1 MVQAIP
7 ESNTISGVDAGFG
20 ADTLTPPKEKATPK
34 SKEEFDALAPGTQF
48 VDPEGATRVKPYT
61 PKDEYEFSSIPEGA
75 EFVDPEG
82 NTRKKPTYEGVD
94 FTAQT
99 LYDMALTPKEKKK
112 ALERSYPGMVK
123 EGADGFYI
131 DDKGT
136 LRKPGR
142 GISSVTGFAAS
153 AAAPTAGAVIG
164 AIGGGAVGAAGG
176 PAGAFVAGTVGAGT
190 GGMLGQGFNDLIL
203 GLAGVYD
210 RTPGEEAGNMA
221 LSGLTGMAGAG
232 VGRGIATVVPSVK
245 AGVSAV
251 SALAP
256 RAAAHLLGARPD
268 EIKVARELAEQGVMV
283 PPSAVF
289 HESPHLQNM
298 VEVFDPAFRTNKPL
312 RESAVGYYEKKAGEV
327 LDTLGVKREEP
338 LTAPTR
344 DIPTLAAGERIMQRT
359 LAEQAEKDQALQTA
373 LEKRAAELQA
383 GLPEKTAQRESL
395 TKAADESRA
404 AAEKLLNQGFK
415 DIEGDADAAM
425 KVAKA
430 GHYSGDLWEGVG
442 AKLRA
447 VRQGISERA
456 RYWYDRYDQMTGG
469 AKVSSEELSDTARA
483 MLDELPTEFKSRNPG
498 LVQRLSKL
506 GAVYD
511 EEGQLVKPAEELT
524 YGQLHDLRSLF
535 RGSADWHTL
544 SSDFKNGAL
553 KRFSNEIDRLIHDP
567 NAPEH
572 VQAAARFLD
581 MTDKWYGKNI
591 KIFNA
596 KEIETVMKG
605 LEAGEPANPA
615 NLYRAVVKEG
625 HTDLIERVKKMVGP
639 NLWSGVK
646 AADTKAMLDASKT
659 LENGVIDARKFAR
672 EVLERHRA
680 NTLEVVHG
688 KEGAAKL
695 IAQAKAIE
703 QLDGRLTIPAH
714 PTDTMTQVVQRARL
728 AAEAEIAAGKKDP
741 LTALQ
746 KEMKDIARQNT
757 EKARQ
762 ATIARQYRNDP
773 LKFLYDPSTGAMAAV
788 DKILGNEDLILASAA
803 RFGENSEEFKLLRHI
818 YVQRVLEKTFNPTE
832 RLGKITPEVQQL
844 MFPGITLNQMQT
856 LAKNMQF
863 LTNTRA
869 FKSGEAGASMSAFA
883 KIEHPT
889 ILGAGALAGFHFG
902 GPIGAGIGVG
912 TAFVARAMMQK
923 FFAIVT
929 KLATSPATM
938 RFVEKGLNGT
948 PEERE
953 AIRFFTE
960 KVLSKGGALGAGA
973 SEATFQGSGE

>member
-1 MVQAIP
+1 M
-7 ESNTISGVDAGFG
+7 TDISVAPGVDMV
-20 ADTLTPPKEKATPK
+20 PPDVAKEPK
-34 SKEEFDALAPGTQF
+34 LPQLKDPSEAEALAPGTKF
-48 VDPEGATRVKPYT
+48 LDPAGVTRVKPYVA
-61 PKDEYEFSSIPEGA
+61 KELADVASIPEGA
-75 EFVDPEG
+75 EFVDPTG
-82 NTRKKPTYEGVD
+82 VTRKKPTYEGVD

-123 EGADGFYI
+123 EGPEGLYI

-136 LRKPGR
+136 FRKPGR
-142 GISSVTGFAAS
+142 GISSVAGFAAS
-153 AAAPTAGAVIG
+153 AAAPTAGAVLG
-164 AIGGGAVGAAGG
+164 AIGGGAIGAASSGPLA
-176 PAGAFVAGTVGAGT
+176 PAGAFIGGTAGGGSGA
-190 GGMLGQGFNDLIL
+190 MLGQGFNDMIL
-203 GLAGVYD
+203 GLAGIYD
-210 RTPGEEAGNMA
+210 RTPGEEAGELA
-221 LSGLTGMAGAG
+221 VSGLTGMAGAG

-251 SALAP
+251 TAAAP
-256 RAAAHLLGARPD
+256 RLAAHLLGARPE
-268 EIKVARELAEQGVMV
+268 EIKMARELAEQGVMV

-327 LDTLGVKREEP
+327 LNQLGVKREEP
-338 LTAPTR
+338 VTAPTK

-359 LAEQAEKDQALQTA
+359 LAEQASKDQALQAA
-373 LEKRAAELQA
+373 LEKRAAELQS

-395 TKAADESRA
+395 TKAAEESRSA
-404 AAEKLLNQGFK
+404 AQKLLDQGFK
-415 DIEGDADAAM
+415 DIEGDADAAF

-430 GHYSGDLWEGVG
+430 GHYSGDLWEQVG
-442 AKLRA
+442 TKLRA
-447 VRQGISERA
+447 ARQGIGERA

-469 AKVSSEELSDTARA
+469 AKVSSEELSDTART
-483 MLDELPTEFKSRNPG
+483 MIDELPAEFKSRNPG

-506 GAVYD
+506 GAIYD

-581 MTDKWYGKNI
+581 MTDKWYAKNI

-615 NLYRAVVKEG
+615 NLYRAIVKEG

-659 LENGVIDARKFAR
+659 LDEGVIDARKFAR

-688 KEGAAKL
+688 REGAAKL
-695 IAQAKAIE
+695 IAQARAIE

-714 PTDTMTQVVQRARL
+714 PTDTMTQVIQRARL
-728 AAEAEIAAGKKDP
+728 AGEEAKAAANKDP
-741 LTALQ
+741 LAVLN
-746 KEMKDIARQNT
+746 KEMKQI
-757 EKARQ
+757 KAEHSRELG
-762 ATIARQYRNDP
+762 RMRLERRKDP
-773 LKFLYDPSTGAMAAV
+773 LGFLYDPTTGATEAV
-788 DKILGNEDLILASAA
+788 NKILGNEDLILASAA
-803 RFGENSEEFKLLRHI
+803 RFGETSPEFDLLRQI
-818 YVQRVLEKTFNPTE
+818 YVQRVLEKSLQPSAA
-832 RLGKITPEVQQL
+832 LGAISPEVQQL
-844 MFPGITLNQMQT
+844 MFPGITLKQMQS
-856 LAKNMQF
+856 LAKNMDF
-863 LTNTRA
+863 LMARRGMGKTT
-869 FKSGEAGASMSAFA
+869 AGSMSAMS
-883 KIEHPT
+883 KVEHPVGGKT
-889 ILGAGALAGFHFG
+889 LGPIISKIPIAGAAVNFAG
-902 GPIGAGIGVG
+902 
-912 TAFVARAMMQK
+912 RAALGK
-923 FFAIVT
+923 FYALIT

-948 PEERE
+948 PQERE

-960 KVLSKGGALGAGA
+960 KVLSKGGALGAGGA
-973 SEATFQGSGE
+973 EAAYQGSGQ